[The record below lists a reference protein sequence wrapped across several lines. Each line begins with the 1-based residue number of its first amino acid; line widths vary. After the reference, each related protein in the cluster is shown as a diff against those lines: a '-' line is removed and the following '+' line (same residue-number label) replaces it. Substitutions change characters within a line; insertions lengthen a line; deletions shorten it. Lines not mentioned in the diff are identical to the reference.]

1 MSQSIIHSRH
11 CRGRVATAKRHGVQ
25 SVERSR
31 VILDHQEGGR
41 LVVSLG
47 AIEPSM
53 MPWGLPEVLMQ
64 KKDGSPFLRRL
75 SQTERRDADPRI
87 DDTLNALPRAVRLM
101 ETAMRGLTWK
111 TCFFHLDDTIMFR
124 KTEEKPLERLPE
136 IEERIK
142 SVALKI

>member
-1 MSQSIIHSRH
+1 M
-11 CRGRVATAKRHGVQ
+11 T
-25 SVERSR
+25 
-31 VILDHQEGGR
+31 GGR

-87 DDTLNALPRAVRLM
+87 DGTLNASLL
-101 ETAMRGLTWK
+101 
-111 TCFFHLDDTIMFR
+111 
-124 KTEEKPLERLPE
+124 
-136 IEERIK
+136 
-142 SVALKI
+142 LKLRNPKWNI

>member
-1 MSQSIIHSRH
+1 M
-11 CRGRVATAKRHGVQ
+11 A
-25 SVERSR
+25 
-31 VILDHQEGGR
+31 GGR
-41 LVVSLG
+41 LVVSRG

-53 MPWGLPEVLMQ
+53 MPWGLLEIFMQ

-87 DDTLNALPRAVRLM
+87 DDTLNALPRARLM

-136 IEERIK
+136 VEERIK